1 MGPIGVEIV
10 DEDVEVTLV
19 ALVRVRVPEEL
30 TDEEDSAD
38 ELTNVD
44 DADVTL

>member
-1 MGPIGVEIV
+1 MVGPVGVGTV

-19 ALVRVRVPEEL
+19 ALVRVAELL
-30 TDEEDSAD
+30 TDEEEDSTD
-38 ELTNVD
+38 ELIVVE